1 MKVKESILAEEG
13 YSSEKNLLRDLYLLE
28 ALTKIEQYRAECEF
42 FEKKYD
48 MDLKTLERQ
57 LHKDKGQENFE
68 KEEDLEDWEFAKKAL
83 NWWEKKLKELRLA
96 ANA

>member
-1 MKVKESILAEEG
+1 M
-13 YSSEKNLLRDLYLLE
+13 E

-42 FEKKYD
+42 FENKYG

-57 LHKDKGQENFE
+57 LHKDKGKENFE

-96 ANA
+96 ADA